1 MAAVPDEPRARE
13 GGALGSFNQNHSS
26 PSAASYEAALHA
38 LTKGSRRCRQC
49 SIGVDIGSLELRL
62 WGKNLANSQS
72 IIQRPNVASVIEAYT
87 VPPLMIGL
95 TVTKQFR

>member
-1 MAAVPDEPRARE
+1 MPAPRRRVYAPVTLGQECRTAPSNLLIRITLTRHTVSQTAA
-13 GGALGSFNQNHSS
+13 
-26 PSAASYEAALHA
+26 SAATSVRWNRVS
-38 LTKGSRRCRQC
+38 G
-49 SIGVDIGSLELRL
+49 
-62 WGKNLANSQS
+62 GKNRAHSQS